1 MVGDKMNTEERREK
15 ILERLQQA
23 EKPLTGTA
31 LSKEFAVS
39 RQIIVGDI
47 SILRALGTHVYATPR
62 GYIIPAESREKQG
75 VIATLACRHSLSD
88 MLKELCIIV
97 DNGGFV
103 RDVIVEHPLYGEMTW
118 AFAVPK
124 PRTNS
129 TMAPDRLSV
138 ALLAAGESRFD
149 VRLMEARARHETM
162 VPANAAAAATG
173 WRTNRK
179 QTIAARLT

>member
-75 VIATLACRHSLSD
+75 VIATPRPCRSIRRRQKRHD
-88 MLKELCIIV
+88 FLCV
-97 DNGGFV
+97 
-103 RDVIVEHPLYGEMTW
+103 
-118 AFAVPK
+118 
-124 PRTNS
+124 
-129 TMAPDRLSV
+129 
-138 ALLAAGESRFD
+138 
-149 VRLMEARARHETM
+149 
-162 VPANAAAAATG
+162 
-173 WRTNRK
+173 
-179 QTIAARLT
+179 

>member
-62 GYIIPAESREKQG
+62 GYIMPAESREKQG

-103 RDVIVEHPLYGEMTW
+103 RDVIVEHPLYGEIRADLMLGARHDVE
-118 AFAVPK
+118 AFGERMAQCQAK
-124 PRTNS
+124 PLCMVTDGVHLH
-129 TMAPDRLSV
+129 TVEAPDEQAMERMRAELRSEGILCESV
-138 ALLAAGESRFD
+138 KGHTE
-149 VRLMEARARHETM
+149 
-162 VPANAAAAATG
+162 G
-173 WRTNRK
+173 
-179 QTIAARLT
+179 

>member
-62 GYIIPAESREKQG
+62 GYIIPAESREKLG
-75 VIATLACRHSLSD
+75 VIATLACRHSLRSISFPWRS
-88 MLKELCIIV
+88 LSKSRCG
-97 DNGGFV
+97 N
-103 RDVIVEHPLYGEMTW
+103 RAAH
-118 AFAVPK
+118 
-124 PRTNS
+124 S
-129 TMAPDRLSV
+129 TTR
-138 ALLAAGESRFD
+138 
-149 VRLMEARARHETM
+149 
-162 VPANAAAAATG
+162 
-173 WRTNRK
+173 
-179 QTIAARLT
+179 